1 MSPTSYHQTVPTTQS
16 VFGTLS
22 RARTIARLKATDGLT
37 YSDPTSYANIFN
49 NQFSSMFNSN
59 ETKDNINPM
68 GNQIYPEKFTI
79 NITEGGTLKLLSN
92 LKVHK
97 ATEPDGLSARLLN
110 FLGVEIALVFFQ
122 ASIN

>member
-22 RARTIARLKATDGLT
+22 RARTIALLKATYDLT

-49 NQFSSMFNSN
+49 NQFSSIFNSN

-79 NITEGGTLKLLSN
+79 NITEGGSLKLLSN